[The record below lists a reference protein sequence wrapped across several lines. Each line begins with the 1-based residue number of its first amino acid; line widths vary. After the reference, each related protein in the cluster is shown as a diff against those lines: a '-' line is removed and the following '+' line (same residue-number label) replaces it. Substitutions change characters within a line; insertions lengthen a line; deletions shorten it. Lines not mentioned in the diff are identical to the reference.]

1 MFDRITIKA
10 RIDVN
15 DIETIVLKNYLKE
28 CSEDDEIYYK
38 SSAYSNFDGCTIEIR
53 GDTLKCS
60 CSVCKLYHKG
70 KSGKLGNSRPMTFRM
85 AVRTIEELLLRL
97 CVKAENAVVTYYE
110 IGVTMKM
117 KHTADEYIRLVDSIA
132 ERTLWND
139 ANYQEYRQ
147 KTTEKSKYYRK
158 ILKIYDKTYEA
169 KEKKR
174 AVGSNILRIET
185 VYKHQSVPLL
195 QLVDNMSLNKMAR
208 IFYKD
213 WSEIRFEREIIPAKG
228 VKLSQLE
235 KAREIQRIGVTR
247 YKERYRIMYMEGK
260 LTKKQWETLRTFANS
275 WDVEKKKYTEVMG
288 ELEQEFKEKLLNC
301 FQASSITPII
311 KKYN

>member
-1 MFDRITIKA
+1 
-10 RIDVN
+10 
-15 DIETIVLKNYLKE
+15 
-28 CSEDDEIYYK
+28 
-38 SSAYSNFDGCTIEIR
+38 
-53 GDTLKCS
+53 
-60 CSVCKLYHKG
+60 
-70 KSGKLGNSRPMTFRM
+70 M
-85 AVRTIEELLLRL
+85 AH
-97 CVKAENAVVTYYE
+97 N
-110 IGVTMKM
+110 
-117 KHTADEYIRLVDSIA
+117 
-132 ERTLWND
+132 
-139 ANYQEYRQ
+139 
-147 KTTEKSKYYRK
+147 RK

-174 AVGSNILRIET
+174 TVGSNILRIET
-185 VYKHQSVPLL
+185 VYKHQSVPLP
-195 QLVDNMSLNKMAR
+195 QLIDNVSLNKMAR

-247 YKERYRIMYMEGK
+247 YKERYRAMYMEGK